1 MLREFDNNSRVN
13 LLEKISMQLINS
25 SRQLNRNIEPTFIEL
40 KNNGKLLHNTWHK
53 NLKKGLLENN
63 KINLEDN

>member
-1 MLREFDNNSRVN
+1 
-13 LLEKISMQLINS
+13 MQLINS